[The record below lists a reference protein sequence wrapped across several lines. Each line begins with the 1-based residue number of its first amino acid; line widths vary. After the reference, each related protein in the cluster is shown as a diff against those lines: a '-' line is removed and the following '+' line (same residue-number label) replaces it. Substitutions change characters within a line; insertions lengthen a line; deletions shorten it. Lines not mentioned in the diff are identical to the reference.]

1 MRCVALFPLGN
12 MQHFQE
18 GFNRLSQTLFW
29 TRVSPDED
37 PAGPSSGFQRVFR
50 GGAFHENRMGIRGKS
65 RHFAMPQA
73 SNDYLGFRCA
83 MTPED

>member
-29 TRVSPDED
+29 TRVSSII
-37 PAGPSSGFQRVFR
+37 AGQ
-50 GGAFHENRMGIRGKS
+50 K
-65 RHFAMPQA
+65 MP
-73 SNDYLGFRCA
+73 NG
-83 MTPED
+83 

>member
-29 TRVSPDED
+29 TRVELEFGLKLDVRDENAV
-37 PAGPSSGFQRVFR
+37 PVCVLQEHAEPTG
-50 GGAFHENRMGIRGKS
+50 
-65 RHFAMPQA
+65 
-73 SNDYLGFRCA
+73 
-83 MTPED
+83 

>member
-1 MRCVALFPLGN
+1 MSLIRLGVWDMCGN
-12 MQHFQE
+12 VGEWVSDWFDKDYY
-18 GFNRLSQTLFW
+18 N
-29 TRVSPDED
+29 VSPDED
-37 PAGPSSGFQRVFR
+37 PPGPSAGFQRVFR

-65 RHFAMPQA
+65 RHFSMPQA

>member
-29 TRVSPDED
+29 TRVILGESYTQSD
-37 PAGPSSGFQRVFR
+37 
-50 GGAFHENRMGIRGKS
+50 FHPGD
-65 RHFAMPQA
+65 
-73 SNDYLGFRCA
+73 DYDA
-83 MTPED
+83 

>member
-29 TRVSPDED
+29 TRVMLCGKLVVMIFLVLLAAGTRPTPSIVDAPPTGKILYEHCMLMSP
-37 PAGPSSGFQRVFR
+37 
-50 GGAFHENRMGIRGKS
+50 
-65 RHFAMPQA
+65 
-73 SNDYLGFRCA
+73 
-83 MTPED
+83 

>member
-29 TRVSPDED
+29 TRVTFSMIYEHSPK
-37 PAGPSSGFQRVFR
+37 Q
-50 GGAFHENRMGIRGKS
+50 
-65 RHFAMPQA
+65 
-73 SNDYLGFRCA
+73 
-83 MTPED
+83 